1 MEYPLMAPP
10 GASRPSLVRL
20 CAILG
25 ILILGACGPACS
37 GRGASDMAVADP
49 ESILWGG
56 HKCQEA
62 RDCPSNLCSVGMCL
76 GYLAASTE
84 EARDTA
90 APALKAVVAAF
101 PPERAGAAD
110 GFAKEALAGDEAAS
124 GASMKTGAVEAMLAS
139 ALSDRSSDPYVRG
152 RAADAFRHLP
162 PDAAMRVL
170 PQFLADADEPVRFFA
185 ARALAAAGDPRGRE
199 ALAAF
204 RDHPSEAIRTLA
216 VRALDGQAVAAIPGS
231 PEDPPAGRQ
240 GVNRK

>member
-1 MEYPLMAPP
+1 MEYPLQAPP
-10 GASRPSLVRL
+10 GASRPSLALPR
-20 CAILG
+20 AILG

-37 GRGASDMAVADP
+37 GRGASDVAAADP

-56 HKCQEA
+56 HKCREGS
-62 RDCPSNLCSVGMCL
+62 DCPSSLCSVGMCL

-90 APALKAVVAAF
+90 APALKAVVALSE
-101 PPERAGAAD
+101 PGVV
-110 GFAKEALAGDEAAS
+110 EALL
-124 GASMKTGAVEAMLAS
+124 VS

-162 PDAAMRVL
+162 PDAATRVL

-185 ARALAAAGDPRGRE
+185 ARALAAAGDPRGRD

-204 RDHPSEAIRTLA
+204 RDHASEAIRTLA
-216 VRALDGQAVAAIPGS
+216 LRALDGPADAATPGS
-231 PEDPPAGRQ
+231 SAVPAAGRQ